1 MFDRKW
7 RQRFGHA
14 PYLLFLWGAFAFGLS
29 VALAMLIFE
38 DDLFAVMPI
47 VVSVAGIAMFVG
59 ARKLRARKHLK
70 QLQARKRLE
79 ELQDRT
85 RARHAVTERRR
96 LHPWWEV
103 LETSERATLEEVKA
117 AYRAKVQKYHPDR
130 VNNLAT
136 EFQEL
141 ADRKM
146 KEINQAYEFACR
158 IKRPTSRR

>member
-1 MFDRKW
+1 MAEPPRRFPAPW
-7 RQRFGHA
+7 RTMLMSVLRRRRFGHA
-14 PYLLFLWGAFAFGLS
+14 PYLLFLWGVFAFGLS

-47 VVSVAGIAMFVG
+47 VVSVAGVAMFVG

-103 LETSERATLEEVKA
+103 LETSERATLEEVKLLIA
-117 AYRAKVQKYHPDR
+117 QKSKNITPI
-130 VNNLAT
+130 
-136 EFQEL
+136 E
-141 ADRKM
+141 
-146 KEINQAYEFACR
+146 
-158 IKRPTSRR
+158 